1 MPKKVKKAKTKGKKG
16 KKSKGPKIN
25 TDDVVKQAI
34 ANACLWENRLETVEV
49 AKNEYRD
56 NTRTL
61 LRENERL
68 QTQVS
73 QTEKDTVDV
82 ISFLRDED
90 IKKNNQINKLQLM
103 IKELKKEYKKEKQD
117 LITDY
122 TTQIETL
129 QLTLSDKVNEVK
141 LMQSELKL
149 VKEFRRKRALMQK
162 EIDDIKDDL
171 FMNEK
176 GHSQAL
182 EKMERKFFDEKIRM
196 QQEANRKISELAE
209 RAHTEAISNLD
220 ETTKSVYKENVRL
233 NEALNYHI
241 KAGQDLSQRKEDLE
255 KENDNLNSE
264 KEMNSLVVEDKVIES
279 KKLKKL
285 NTALQQKVSDL
296 EKALTN
302 IISQNDEKKNSL
314 IEQHNEGQEENKME
328 IVRLQ
333 RMIELKNKEMNRVKR
348 LAKNILDQ
356 RSDVEKFFLESL
368 EIVKSEIIRNRSQY
382 RRDAELAYNKRM
394 IQAHSGRTEYPKVR
408 TFRQLK
414 NSTNSVF
421 TDLQAAEQWP
431 DGLLQDMSSVVD
443 LSELTWEQREQ
454 VLRLL
459 FARMNG
465 HKVSKATTKGILPPI
480 TSSPSSMKKQ
490 SLVVNEKRIKQQF
503 SSENHTPKPPS
514 AASKTFLTEE
524 EGEENTDHQYLM
536 SASVSRVISGTE
548 ILAMT

>member
-490 SLVVNEKRIKQQF
+490 SLVVNEKKIKQQF

>member
-34 ANACLWENRLETVEV
+34 ANACLWENRLGTVEV

-490 SLVVNEKRIKQQF
+490 SLVVNEKKIKQQF

>member
-1 MPKKVKKAKTKGKKG
+1 
-16 KKSKGPKIN
+16 
-25 TDDVVKQAI
+25 VVKQAI
-34 ANACLWENRLETVEV
+34 ANACLWENRLGTVEV

-490 SLVVNEKRIKQQF
+490 SLVVNEKKIKQQF

>member
-34 ANACLWENRLETVEV
+34 ANACLWENRLGTVEV

-480 TSSPSSMKKQ
+480 TSSSSSMKKQ
-490 SLVVNEKRIKQQF
+490 SLVVNEKKIKQQF